1 MNKMIKIGIYTYIE
15 FENYQKNIYITKIYV
30 FWRFWNLDESSTNKN
45 PNHGCCSYGHKLVCV
60 DDEFIK
66 TFNLYLGEDAIY
78 ILLKVCYK
86 KVSILVM

>member
-1 MNKMIKIGIYTYIE
+1 MF
-15 FENYQKNIYITKIYV
+15 FEDFESIFVPEDNRNL
-30 FWRFWNLDESSTNKN
+30 NLDESSTNKN
-45 PNHGCCSYGHKLVCV
+45 PNHGSCSYGHKLVCV